1 MDGWNRGEKIGLYSL
16 SVAVIGVLVGLL
28 TLPEFRQMFGL
39 GQRAT
44 VKPTSTEAN
53 RVNSRVSSSSP
64 APDASPGRLVTSLA
78 IVYVVH
84 GTDEWHSTQMVVTK
98 GQWVSVTASGSVVWD
113 PTLPAV
119 GPDGALSASSLQNA
133 SDFPM
138 PNARCGALI
147 MRIGDTKYIIGS
159 RTIIQA
165 ENDGKIELM
174 VNDRIQSLSDN
185 SGSFTVEIKL
195 GGR

>member
-28 TLPEFRQMFGL
+28 TLPEFRQTFGL
-39 GQRAT
+39 HQGAT

-53 RVNSRVSSSSP
+53 SFNSRASSSP
-64 APDASPGRLVTSLA
+64 SPGASPGRKVTSVA

-84 GTDEWHSTQMVVTK
+84 GTDEWHGTQMVVTK
-98 GQWVSVTASGSVVWD
+98 GQWVSVSAVGSVVWD

-147 MRIGDTKYIIGS
+147 MRIGDTKYVIGS
-159 RTIIQA
+159 TATIQA
-165 ENDGKIELM
+165 ENDGKIEFM
-174 VNDRIQSLSDN
+174 INDRIQSLGDN
-185 SGSFTVEIKL
+185 SGVFTVEIKL
-195 GGR
+195 GGH